1 MNLKYAFLFDS
12 SATNVSNINWRDL
25 IPVIKVEMSSVSP
38 PLLSNQAKSN
48 FRIICDYLHKNIVER
63 HLFNMKYY

>member
-38 PLLSNQAKSN
+38 NQILESFA
-48 FRIICDYLHKNIVER
+48 IIYIKT
-63 HLFNMKYY
+63 